1 MPRIPRLLVQGEE
14 AVYHVISRTALEGFV
29 LEPEEKQYLLFLMQW
44 LSRVFFVEVYGFCIM
59 DNHFHMLLKIRPQDH
74 YSDEDVLKRA
84 RLYYRYM
91 ETKKKVNIHEIDRF
105 RKKFSGLSEY
115 VKEIK
120 QRFSR
125 YYNKKHGR
133 RGYFWGE
140 RFKSV
145 LIEEGES
152 LLNCLAYIELNPVR
166 AGIVE
171 RPEDYRWC
179 SLGYHVQS
187 GNRGGFLS
195 TELCLKEFC
204 NSGGSRD
211 WLRLLREYV
220 YEKGGIKNNKG
231 KEMKKAILDEERKRM
246 YRLPRHELFLKRIR
260 YFTDSGILGSKAFV
274 RRWYKEFR
282 DYFTS
287 KDKIPKKIPG
297 ICGMYSLKRLQT

>member
-29 LEPEEKQYLLFLMQW
+29 LAPEEKQYLLFLMQW

-59 DNHFHMLLKIRPQDH
+59 DNHFHMLVKIRPQDH

-105 RKKFSGLSEY
+105 REKFSGLSEY

-145 LIEEGES
+145 LVEEGES

-204 NSGGSRD
+204 NRRVSRD

-220 YEKGGIKNNKG
+220 YEKGGLKNNKG
-231 KEMKKAILDEERKRM
+231 QKLKKAILDEERKRR

-297 ICGMYSLKRLQT
+297 IWGMYSLKRLSN